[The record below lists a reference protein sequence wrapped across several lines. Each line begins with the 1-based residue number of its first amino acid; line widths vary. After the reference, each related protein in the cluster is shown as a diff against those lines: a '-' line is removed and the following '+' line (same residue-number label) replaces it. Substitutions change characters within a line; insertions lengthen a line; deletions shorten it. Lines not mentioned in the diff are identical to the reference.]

1 MENQEPSF
9 EGFSR
14 ISKSFDDYY
23 NDPTHPY
30 AMVKVFI
37 DGEELKTSFT
47 VEFTQRTNDHDT
59 FKIIT
64 PDDSFDSFEGYIL
77 EKSRHLFG
85 KNVMIQ
91 FARFGRV
98 TQTFEGIITNIN
110 NPKHDGGGYGDLH
123 IIGAGTSILL
133 ESGKDCRSFEDKS
146 LDQIIKEVCE
156 NYPREARVEATFN
169 QLNLD
174 NRFPIHYTVQYKESD
189 YEFIKR
195 LAKLHGEFFY
205 YTGDKLIFG
214 NTAQDYIKI
223 QENSDLAEE
232 TFYASLLSQDFKYLA
247 YNPETGE
254 VIEQESQ
261 KVKTEFKANHFGAMA
276 VIASRK
282 IFPKKPVMQFNNAKN
297 ERELEKAVRLERE
310 KRENLFFVK
319 GKSRAPELKI
329 GGRAELSD
337 INGKA
342 METYRI
348 IEIRHYHDGYDYYN
362 EFIGIPDLFNASPF
376 IDTEAFPV
384 GEIQSARVMDNNDP
398 KGMGRV
404 RVQFPWQIATNQMT
418 PWIHVVTPHAGANK
432 GIYFPPEI
440 GEEVLI
446 NYENNNA
453 EKPFVMGAMYNGAEK
468 SGYHTAG
475 NDLKAIHSRSNNRIV
490 MNDREKSLLMED
502 GSQSFFK
509 MKGNR
514 TAEIN
519 TDVLEINVRK
529 LIINASQST
538 EITTNDYILNALSR
552 IYIFSNWM
560 KQHINGFMHL
570 FSNKALINSTNTI
583 DIEAKEAKF
592 HGTEKAL
599 VHSDKTALINS
610 KGTAEMHGVQGNN
623 QTNVAKKVST
633 ATIEEIA
640 LATVYFRPLNTW
652 NGEFGFDWLREKDNG
667 LLHSKDSD
675 PDYESIIEG
684 GYRDGVSD
692 LLKTEAFEQLKAQYP
707 IIPIK
712 KKPTAGSTTP
722 PPDGEYFVPY
732 LTLFSKEF
740 VNKTTFA
747 RGSVKPKYEAEL
759 QIFLEIE
766 DDLDKLE
773 FDFDKSL
780 FDIKNE
786 KLSENK
792 KTGGLVNKK
801 ITVKITCKKDLNTE
815 KEIRV
820 FAYPKGTKQPLTER
834 KLAGKII
841 VLQNDNTARKEE
853 KFALV
858 PIRTNITGKPKP
870 DDGGFSPKEK
880 QNFYNTFHQALTIPI
895 LEISPNILD
904 LSSNA
909 DFKTGGKYVDINNK
923 INEDNS
929 GFFEEVQRLFFEDK
943 DAKGVLKNAKYTT
956 GYFTV
961 FSLGADVYDD
971 AKGQIASVTTIVAG
985 VQKTTF
991 LKNLILFPKKD
1002 FYTMNH
1008 EGLHGFNLRHTHRD
1022 SNPIDEPNYKY
1033 IFPCATAN
1041 PPFQS
1046 AGNPTQSTNNVMCYR
1061 DIAYSTW
1068 RWQWHIINPNI
1079 SEK

>member
-1 MENQEPSF
+1 MENQEPIP
-9 EGFSR
+9 EGFLR
-14 ISKSFDDYY
+14 KSKSFDDYY

-91 FARFGRV
+91 FARFGKV

-133 ESGKDCRSFEDKS
+133 ESGKDCRSFENKS

-156 NYPREARVEATFN
+156 NYPREAKVEATLN

-223 QENSDLAEE
+223 QENSDLAQE
-232 TFYASLLSQDFKYLA
+232 TFYASLLAQDFKYLA

-254 VIEQESQ
+254 VIEKESQ
-261 KVKTEFKANHFGAMA
+261 KVKTEFKENHFGAMA

-342 METYRI
+342 METYRV

-362 EFIGIPDLFNASPF
+362 EFIGIPDLFYASPF

-404 RVQFPWQIATNQMT
+404 RVQFPWQMATNQMT

-468 SGYHTAG
+468 SGYHTSG
-475 NDLKAIHSRSNNRIV
+475 NDLKAIHTRSNNKIV
-490 MNDREKSLLMED
+490 MNDSEKSLLMED

-519 TDVLEINVRK
+519 TDVLEINVKK
-529 LIINASQST
+529 LIINASQTT
-538 EITTNDYILNALSR
+538 EITTNDYVLNALSK
-552 IYIFSNWM
+552 IYVFSNFM

-570 FSNKALINSTNTI
+570 FSNKALINSLNTI
-583 DIEAKEAKF
+583 DIEAKEAKL
-592 HGTEKAL
+592 HGTEKA
-599 VHSDKTALINS
+599 VMNSDKTALINS

-623 QTNVAKKVST
+623 QTNVAQDIKTT
-633 ATIEEIA
+633 ATDKIA
-640 LATVYFRPLNTW
+640 LAEVHFRPKFW
-652 NGEFGFDWLREKDNG
+652 HGQYGFDCFIDAENNFDNEEPAYETVILSGYKEKFVYDKFGGKTGSNF
-667 LLHSKDSD
+667 SKEEALEKFKNQ
-675 PDYESIIEG
+675 Y
-684 GYRDGVSD
+684 
-692 LLKTEAFEQLKAQYP
+692 KTVP
-707 IIPIK
+707 IARK
-712 KKPTAGSTTP
+712 NNAVDKT
-722 PPDGEYFVPY
+722 YYVPY
-732 LTLFSKEF
+732 LSLFSKKFVDTYKIQHPETKSEF
-740 VNKTTFA
+740 PDNMNDA
-747 RGSVKPKYEAEL
+747 LPKYMAEMEVWL
-759 QIFLEIE
+759 DVEDEVDSFQIVYDENFFSVSEINIPTKKTE
-766 DDLDKLE
+766 KLIKLE
-773 FDFDKSL
+773 ACL
-780 FDIKNE
+780 
-786 KLSENK
+786 
-792 KTGGLVNKK
+792 T
-801 ITVKITCKKDLNTE
+801 ITCKKDLVGDM
-815 KEIRV
+815 EISIY
-820 FAYPKGTKQPLTER
+820 AIPKGYTNKETER

-841 VLQNDNTARKEE
+841 VIKNDASVRKEE
-853 KFALV
+853 NIVVIKTKFNDLAEPLDEV
-858 PIRTNITGKPKP
+858 RW
-870 DDGGFSPKEK
+870 DSL
-880 QNFYNTFHQALTIPI
+880 YYLRNTLHQALII
-895 LEISPNILD
+895 PNIKIINFELPRAKQNLFMPNGDFMDKGNLWRDEKKSAALKKLQEIFLEEHSEYSSHFTIFILPMDSDKPRLGGHVQDIGIRNVAVMKNGTSGSTLGHEFMHGMGLYHTHYEFD
-904 LSSNA
+904 LTKQMEENR
-909 DFKTGGKYVDINNK
+909 KYVFT
-923 INEDNS
+923 DN
-929 GFFEEVQRLFFEDK
+929 
-943 DAKGVLKNAKYTT
+943 
-956 GYFTV
+956 
-961 FSLGADVYDD
+961 
-971 AKGQIASVTTIVAG
+971 
-985 VQKTTF
+985 
-991 LKNLILFPKKD
+991 
-1002 FYTMNH
+1002 
-1008 EGLHGFNLRHTHRD
+1008 
-1022 SNPIDEPNYKY
+1022 
-1033 IFPCATAN
+1033 ATR
-1041 PPFQS
+1041 
-1046 AGNPTQSTNNVMCYR
+1046 NVMS
-1061 DIAYSTW
+1061 YSVDEKEKIYLW
-1068 RWQWHIINPNI
+1068 RWQWHIANPKI